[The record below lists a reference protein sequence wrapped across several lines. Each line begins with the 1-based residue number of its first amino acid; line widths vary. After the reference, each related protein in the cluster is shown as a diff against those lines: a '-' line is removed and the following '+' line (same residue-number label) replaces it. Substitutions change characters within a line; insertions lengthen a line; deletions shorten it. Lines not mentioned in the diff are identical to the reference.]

1 MPIEQPPRTIGVILA
16 GGLARRM
23 GGGDKPMRKIRG
35 IAILEHVVR
44 RLVDQCAGLILNANG
59 DPSRFE
65 SFGLSV
71 VEDDVKGNP
80 GPLAGILAALDW
92 TAAHRPDAEWV
103 VSVAGDCPFLPRDL
117 VRRLHD
123 ARTVQQTELAVASSG
138 GQIHPVIGLWHVALR
153 HELRHALVEE
163 DIRKID
169 RWTGRYR
176 MATVSWST
184 EPVDPFYNANTLE
197 DLSEAE
203 RLAGLLAD

>member
-1 MPIEQPPRTIGVILA
+1 MPIEQPPPTIGVILA

-35 IAILEHVVR
+35 TTILEHVVR
-44 RLVDQCAGLILNANG
+44 RLSDQCAGIILNANG
-59 DPSRFE
+59 DPSRFG

-92 TAAHRPDAEWV
+92 TAANRPDAEWV

-117 VRRLHD
+117 VCRLHG
-123 ARTVQQTELAVASSG
+123 ARTMKQTELAVASAG
-138 GQIHPVIGLWHVALR
+138 GQIHPVIGLWRVALR
-153 HELRHALVEE
+153 HKLRHALVEE
-163 DIRKID
+163 EIRKID
-169 RWTGRYR
+169 RWTGRYS
-176 MATVSWST
+176 MATVTWSI

-197 DLSEAE
+197 DIREAE
-203 RLAGLLAD
+203 RLAGLLTD

>member
-23 GGGDKPMRKIRG
+23 GGGDKPMRKIHG
-35 IAILEHVVR
+35 ITILEHVVR
-44 RLVDQCAGLILNANG
+44 RLSDQCDGLILNANG

-65 SFGLSV
+65 SFSLSV
-71 VEDDVKGNP
+71 VEDNVKGNP

-92 TAAHRPDAEWV
+92 TAAYRPDAEWV

-117 VRRLHD
+117 VHRLHG
-123 ARTVQQTELAVASSG
+123 ARTMQQADLAVASSG
-138 GQIHPVIGLWHVALR
+138 GQVHPVIGLWRVALR
-153 HELRHALVEE
+153 HKLRHALVEE
-163 DIRKID
+163 EIRKID

-176 MATVSWST
+176 MATVTWSM

-203 RLAGLLAD
+203 RLATLVTD